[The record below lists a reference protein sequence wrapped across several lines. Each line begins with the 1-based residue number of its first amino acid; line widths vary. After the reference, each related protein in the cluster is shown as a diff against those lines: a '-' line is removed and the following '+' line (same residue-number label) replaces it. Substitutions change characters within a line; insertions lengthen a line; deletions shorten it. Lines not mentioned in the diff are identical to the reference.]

1 MPSTIACD
9 SASLLTASNCLISCI
24 PDGAKDA
31 VLIYLLATQAGVS
44 TDPNTLIANSR
55 QIDCCV
61 PKGLRDAI
69 IAQLL
74 CTIAT
79 KAGA

>member
-1 MPSTIACD
+1 MSIACD
-9 SASLLTASNCLISCI
+9 SASLLKASSCIDSCI
-24 PDGAKDA
+24 PQGMKDA
-31 VLIYLLATQAGVS
+31 VLIYILATNAGVS
-44 TDPNTLIANSR
+44 TDPKSLMDGAR

-61 PKGLRDAI
+61 PKGMRDAI

-74 CTIAT
+74 CTLAA

>member
-1 MPSTIACD
+1 MAIACN
-9 SASLLTASNCLISCI
+9 SASLLESAKCLDSCL
-24 PDGAKDA
+24 PVGMRDA
-31 VLIYLLATQAGVS
+31 VLIYVLAVNAGVS
-44 TDPNTLIANSR
+44 TDPQSLLNGAL

-61 PKGLRDAI
+61 PVGMRQAI

-74 CTIAT
+74 CAIAA